1 MYKYSFDMEQILGRE
16 LIVPLMNAFTEV
28 TGNVRTVPGKIG
40 NGVQFYKDGGNVA
53 FEAGLKSCLVSP
65 EVCLHGFM
73 IALWLKAEEL
83 GQYSYYFSSKGVNIF
98 SVGSHMHAKV
108 NAGNK
113 EWETKLDGLSAGK
126 WHFVEVTW
134 EREKGLAIYLD
145 LRMVTRQ
152 IGHVIAQPSQNADEN
167 FYIGR
172 ANDAPRQEF
181 PFAIIDEV
189 EMLFGERETLLY
201 LDLIQR
207 GKNLNHIEKMVI

>member
-73 IALWLKAEEL
+73 IAFWLKAEEL

-113 EWETKLDGLSAGK
+113 EWETKLDGLTAGK

-134 EREKGLAIYLD
+134 GTRERTGDISRSSYGDA
-145 LRMVTRQ
+145 
-152 IGHVIAQPSQNADEN
+152 ADWPRHCAAVSKC
-167 FYIGR
+167 GR
-172 ANDAPRQEF
+172 EF
-181 PFAIIDEV
+181 LHRA
-189 EMLFGERETLLY
+189 GERRTPSGVSLRY
-201 LDLIQR
+201 Y
-207 GKNLNHIEKMVI
+207 